1 MKFQEGLG
9 NLLAAVA
16 VTCAIATTGLLVRRE
31 FFLEDRRPPSREPIL
46 VKDFQEYIVGGHRIG
61 PPNAAVTIV
70 EFSDFQCPFCKWF
83 ADSTWPVVA
92 KRFPTDVALIYR
104 QFPLPMHKNA
114 YAAARASEC
123 AGEQGRFA
131 AFHDLIFKKQ
141 DSLGI
146 KPYSEY
152 AAEAGVPSVSAFDAC
167 NSKVDKVS
175 AIETDLAMA
184 RRLGLHATPTIMVND
199 KRFPTNPT
207 TDELVA
213 LIEKELKKRH

>member
-1 MKFQEGLG
+1 
-9 NLLAAVA
+9 
-16 VTCAIATTGLLVRRE
+16 
-31 FFLEDRRPPSREPIL
+31 
-46 VKDFQEYIVGGHRIG
+46 
-61 PPNAAVTIV
+61 
-70 EFSDFQCPFCKWF
+70 
-83 ADSTWPVVA
+83 
-92 KRFPTDVALIYR
+92 
-104 QFPLPMHKNA
+104 MHKNA